1 MLCVF
6 AHRAPEGTSAQWKG
20 QRGWER
26 SEHLGEVTARRE
38 EEEEGQQK
46 AQGSAQVLTEDGG
59 VRGWG

>member
-1 MLCVF
+1 MALEAVLSSRF
-6 AHRAPEGTSAQWKG
+6 SSSGKG

-46 AQGSAQVLTEDGG
+46 AQGSAQV
-59 VRGWG
+59 